1 MKLIEY
7 NFEIEINELEINEL
21 ELPQISII
29 PLWSIVC
36 ELYVCS

>member
-29 PLWSIVC
+29 PL
-36 ELYVCS
+36 